1 MINLDH
7 LRPINEF
14 VKTDDEDQPS
24 LVLEL
29 ENGLRFYG
37 QWDSDSGYFFVWEL
51 LFEPE
56 TEEQEYFVKNM
67 ELPGRLYSKVVKFNY
82 V

>member
-1 MINLDH
+1 MD
-7 LRPINEF
+7 
-14 VKTDDEDQPS
+14 
-24 LVLEL
+24 
-29 ENGLRFYG
+29 NGI
-37 QWDSDSGYFFVWEL
+37 QIVDIFFVWEL